1 MALDPRR
8 LARVH
13 RVRTLQLGLAQA
25 DETRA
30 NEKVASEAALS
41 ARIRSLADAVSPQ
54 PAAHGA
60 VSLAAAAHY
69 RERLHQSAMAADDR
83 VRAAEA
89 FAARSAEATRV
100 AKRDQTAAEKLLD
113 RSRAARDAAE
123 RRAMEDAPHFRRPGA
138 VAAD

>member
-8 LARVH
+8 LQRVH

-25 DETRA
+25 EEARARET
-30 NEKVASEAALS
+30 VASEAALS
-41 ARIRSLADAVSPQ
+41 ERIARLADAVAPQ

-69 RERLHQSAMAADDR
+69 RERLHQSAAAAAQR

-89 FAARSAEATRV
+89 KADHSALATQA
-100 AKRDQTAAEKLLD
+100 AKRDQTAAEKLLE
-113 RSRAARDAAE
+113 RSLADRDARE
-123 RRAMEDAPHFRRPGA
+123 RRAMEEAPATRR
-138 VAAD
+138 AADRTRD